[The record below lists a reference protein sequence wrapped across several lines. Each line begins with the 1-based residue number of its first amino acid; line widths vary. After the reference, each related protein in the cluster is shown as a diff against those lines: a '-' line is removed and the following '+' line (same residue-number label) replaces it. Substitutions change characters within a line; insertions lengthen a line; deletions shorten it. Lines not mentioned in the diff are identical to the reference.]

1 MLDQKLDQILDMTA
15 KVQARQDEIG
25 KKEAEKD
32 LAIKQLTDQITS
44 LAQEKQDEKIKTDS
58 DKKALEDSIKSI
70 EAEIKRTGL
79 GNNSSKKENS
89 VVYKFK
95 SEFANY
101 ARKAGKTIDEALIN
115 EYHSTI
121 VDSFAEHASVESR
134 EVLIKALSVD
144 SNPDGGYLVFP
155 EKNPNV
161 QNIREFETSPMRSVA
176 TVITTIAESY
186 EEVIDDDESESG
198 GWVSE
203 REERKDTG
211 TPQFGKLVFATHE
224 QYAQPLVTQ
233 KMLDDSSINIESY
246 LSGKTNDIVTRT
258 ENTAFVSGNG
268 AGKPKGFLSYEAWAA
283 NGSYER
289 GKLEQIK
296 SGTNGAYVADT
307 IKTLQNSLKGR
318 YQAKAVF
325 MGKRDDWGRIILLKD
340 GQGNYLL
347 DPRSFK
353 NGDTLTLLG
362 KPFVFADDMQASVVS
377 GSPVTGALSLSYGDF
392 NAGYIIVDRFGLRV
406 LRDPYTSKPYVKFYT
421 TKRVGGGVKNFEAIK
436 NYKLSA

>member
-134 EVLIKALSVD
+134 EVLIKVLSVD